1 MKRYLEDVEPG
12 DILYNFLEGN
22 KEYTVNEVRGEEGLD
37 YPIIVAG
44 DTRVVRITLW
54 GTEILREKVPY
65 FLYAPVDVLDPR
77 NLPPRPWR
85 PRKGEWVWARG
96 KEWRTWALRRFKGMD
111 KEGVYV
117 CTNVYDSGT
126 ELFYEVA
133 PFKGELPPG
142 LEEEDTKYL
151 GAMRG
156 RKRDER
162 LNEDR

>member
-22 KEYTVNEVRGEEGLD
+22 KPYKVVEVRKD
-37 YPIIVAG
+37 
-44 DTRVVRITLW
+44 RVLVESEDGRYALV
-54 GTEILREKVPY
+54 EKNGCAEVVPH
-65 FLYAPVDVLDPR
+65 FLYAPVEVLDPR
-77 NLPPRPWR
+77 NLPERPWK

-142 LEEEDTKYL
+142 LEEED
-151 GAMRG
+151 A
-156 RKRDER
+156 E
-162 LNEDR
+162 